1 MLGGINCTWTRLS
14 FFLPRRLIDFEYF
27 KSDGNTDS
35 DYIREAEQFQS
46 EIDFAF
52 FAVNFGYSKADYESL
67 TPKEQAFIYKAWEN
81 KTITDSYNIYNAVF
95 KAVYN
100 ANRSKKQR
108 ALSLFRKVNQ
118 PLDKEKLRNDKE
130 IIAQANKNDGN
141 WIEKIYKANHI
152 PYKKKEVT

>member
-1 MLGGINCTWTRLS
+1 M
-14 FFLPRRLIDFEYF
+14 
-27 KSDGNTDS
+27 
-35 DYIREAEQFQS
+35 
-46 EIDFAF
+46 
-52 FAVNFGYSKADYESL
+52 
-67 TPKEQAFIYKAWEN
+67 
-81 KTITDSYNIYNAVF
+81 F

-130 IIAQANKNDGN
+130 IVAQANKNDGN
-141 WIEKIYKANHI
+141 WLEKIYKANHI